1 MFLRG
6 WPVKIKLK
14 FTRNLSVWKPV
25 QNLIKICS
33 VVSKNNRQDAL
44 KTTKH
49 YAFTS
54 ISCTTKTHH
63 SYMTSSRTSGNKNA
77 AGSSETLVPTYTA
90 SHTEDRNQNAKIYH
104 CNSVTGVHMGQNV
117 AKKITHGI
125 WCMIF
130 PKKETKM
137 SQPHGLPSQFQI
149 SSGKLIEYLSTS
161 AEHKFSE
168 GSVDLFS
175 WGRFITETQNTSLA
189 ALFCTNK
196 HEEVTVARDLSFSST
211 PSAYFD
217 GSGSQTAASLRGGPV
232 SIPGQSTWDLRW
244 I

>member
-63 SYMTSSRTSGNKNA
+63 SYMTSSRTLGNKNA
-77 AGSSETLVPTYTA
+77 AGLSETLVPTYTA

-130 PKKETKM
+130 PPKKKKRKCHNHTV
-137 SQPHGLPSQFQI
+137 SPLSFRYPPGNWLNTFPHRR
-149 SSGKLIEYLSTS
+149 STS
-161 AEHKFSE
+161 LVK
-168 GSVDLFS
+168 VQL
-175 WGRFITETQNTSLA
+175 I
-189 ALFCTNK
+189 
-196 HEEVTVARDLSFSST
+196 SFLEADSSRRHRT
-211 PSAYFD
+211 R
-217 GSGSQTAASLRGGPV
+217 L
-232 SIPGQSTWDLRW
+232 
-244 I
+244 